1 MVRREITTLVDDIDG
16 SEADETVQFAVDGV
30 GYEIDLNA
38 DHAKALRESFADW
51 VQDARKLGKVVIG
64 GRTHLPTVGRK
75 PATDRARNDQ
85 IREFARNRDMKISDR
100 GRIPAEIVAAF
111 DAEAPNF

>member
-1 MVRREITTLVDDIDG
+1 MRREITTLVDDIDG

-75 PATDRARNDQ
+75 PTTDRARNQQ
-85 IREFARNRDMKISDR
+85 IREWARSHGHSVSER
-100 GRIPAEIVAAF
+100 GRIPAGVLEAFAAGH
-111 DAEAPNF
+111 A